1 MMRKFVDF
9 IIRFRWYVAILIPLL
24 TFGLA
29 SQLKNI
35 QFDGSY
41 RIWFGKESDSL
52 QKYDS
57 FRAIFGND
65 DAIIIVFHDE
75 NGVMNKKALGVID
88 RLTNKLWQTKY
99 IARVDSLT
107 NYQYIHTDKEFPDE
121 VVIENFIDDVDALST
136 EELAQKEQIAL
147 SEEMLL
153 NRIIS
158 RDGKTTMIV
167 GRLTPKAASTFGASK
182 TIKAFVDGYIEE
194 EKESG
199 YEFHLAGGPV
209 VNMTFSTLAK
219 YDITTFTPLVLV
231 MVMLLLW
238 VIFRRPSGMF
248 LSIAV
253 VVFTFMIVLSLQVL
267 FGYKLNNFTANMP
280 IFVVAIGI
288 ADAMHLYWIYLMG
301 RKKGLDNH
309 EAIHYSL
316 EQNFLPIFL
325 TSLTTAVGF
334 ASLGV
339 SEIVPIKT
347 LGIATASASILAFI
361 LTIVFVPACLAIINP
376 KIKEKELL
384 KEKEKS
390 KRFAPVYA
398 AFIIKHDMKII
409 IGSIVVFGGMA
420 LGLMRLEVDSNSVHY
435 FREDVPFRKTVSF
448 IEEKLTGPMSYEIV
462 IDSKEKDGIKS
473 PAFMK
478 TVERFSEEFKAKF
491 SDVRHTSSL
500 VDVVKKFN
508 QVMQG
513 ENSIPEDKKLIAQY
527 LLLYTLSLPQGMEIN
542 DRMDVDERLLRLTA
556 SMNVVNTSLDLQM
569 IDWAQ
574 KWWDTT
580 PYTAQLNGQTVMF
593 AHMQH
598 DVTDTLIQSI
608 LLAIGTVSLMMLF
621 IFKSIR
627 MVPLFIIPNI
637 LPIVLVLGIMG
648 WLGIN
653 IDIGVAISGA
663 IIIGVAVDDTIHFLI
678 KYKEARKKGY
688 DFQDSLTYIMEYAGS
703 AIIFTTIILSASFII
718 FRFSQFMLNVNFGM
732 VTAIALII
740 AVLVDLVLLPAILS
754 RYDGKEK
761 SFLS

>member
-1 MMRKFVDF
+1 MMRKFVELVV
-9 IIRFRWYVAILIPLL
+9 RFRWYVAILIPLL

-29 SQLKNI
+29 TQLKNLE
-35 QFDGSY
+35 FDGSY

-52 QKYDS
+52 QKYDR
-57 FRAIFGND
+57 FRAVFGND
-65 DAIIIVFHDE
+65 DAIIIVFRDE
-75 NGVMNKKALGVID
+75 NGVMNKKALGVIE

-99 IARVDSLT
+99 VARVDSLT
-107 NYQYIHTDKEFPDE
+107 NYQYIHSDEAYPDE
-121 VVIENFIDDVDALST
+121 VVIENFIGDIDALSIDD
-136 EELAQKEQIAL
+136 LVQKEKIAL
-147 SEEMLL
+147 QEEMLL

-158 RDGKTTMIV
+158 SDGKTTMIV
-167 GRLTPKAASTFGASK
+167 GRLTPKAATTLGASK
-182 TIKAFVDGYIEE
+182 TIKSIVDGYIAE

-199 YEFHLAGGPV
+199 YEFYLAGGPV

-231 MVMLLLW
+231 IVMLLLW
-238 VIFRRPSGMF
+238 IVFRRPSGML

-253 VVFTFMIVLSLQVL
+253 VIFTFIIVLSLQVL

-280 IFVVAIGI
+280 IFVIAIGI
-288 ADAMHLYWIYLMG
+288 ADAMHLFWIYLMG
-301 RKKGLDNH
+301 RKKGLANY

-316 EQNFLPIFL
+316 EKNFLPILL

-347 LGIATASASILAFI
+347 LGIATATASLIAFA
-361 LTIVFVPACLAIINP
+361 LTIIFVPACLAIINP
-376 KIKEKELL
+376 KIREKELQ
-384 KEKEKS
+384 KEKGLSS
-390 KRFAPVYA
+390 KLAVAYA
-398 AFIIKHDMKII
+398 GFIIKNDMKII
-409 IGSIVVFGGMA
+409 LGSLIVFGA
-420 LGLMRLEVDSNSVHY
+420 ISLGLMRLEVDSNSVHY

-473 PAFMK
+473 SEFMK
-478 TVERFSEEFKAKF
+478 TVECFSREFEAKF
-491 SDVRHTSSL
+491 PDVRHTSSL
-500 VDVVKKFN
+500 VDIVKKFN
-508 QVMQG
+508 EVMQG
-513 ENSIPEDKKLIAQY
+513 EKSVPQDNKLIAQY

-542 DRMDVDERLLRLTA
+542 DRMDVDERLLRVTA
-556 SMNVVNTSLDLQM
+556 SVNVVNTSLDLKM

-574 KWWDTT
+574 QWWKDT
-580 PYTAQLNGQTVMF
+580 PYTAELNGQTVMF

-608 LLAIGTVSLMMLF
+608 LLAMGTVSLMMLF

-637 LPIVLVLGIMG
+637 LPIVLVLGVMG

-688 DFQDSLTYIMEYAGS
+688 NYKDSLTYIMQYAGS
-703 AIIFTTIILSASFII
+703 AIILTTVILSSSFVI

-732 VTAIALII
+732 VTAIALVI
-740 AVLVDLVLLPAILS
+740 AVLVDLLLLPAILS
-754 RYDGKEK
+754 RYDGKDK